1 MVAMVQG
8 TFVAQLSISKPY
20 AVSSNRLRKRHTKQE
35 GGLVDVM
42 MLIAGGCQQK
52 DYVLRR

>member
-20 AVSSNRLRKRHTKQE
+20 AVSSNRLRKRHTQQE
-35 GGLVDVM
+35 GGLVNVM
-42 MLIAGGCQQK
+42 MLIAGGC
-52 DYVLRR
+52 